1 MATRK
6 RANNS
11 FYSYSAKRTLRQEE
25 VSAYRRITFATI
37 LVIAL
42 IVGGYFLGVPLLANL
57 GNGASDDQIT
67 PLGSTDSI
75 APAAPQISSLPDQ
88 IRTKTLNISGSAES
102 GSTVTVLVNDEEAFS
117 TLADKEGLFSGGASL
132 GGGENLIVATAKDAA
147 GNESRKSKQLSI
159 TYDAT
164 PPSLVLLQELPSQ
177 TAEQTITVS
186 GKAEANAKVTIN
198 QRVAVVNGDGVF
210 NHTMQLNSGE
220 NKIEIVA
227 SDAAENTRRI
237 ERSVTYTGGQ
247 QSTSSANQN

>member
-6 RANNS
+6 RTTNS
-11 FYSYSAKRTLRQEE
+11 FYSYSAKRNLRQEE
-25 VSAYRRITFATI
+25 VSAYRRITFATL

-88 IRTKTLNISGSAES
+88 TRTKSVNITGTAES

-117 TLADKEGLFSGGASL
+117 TLTDKEGLFSGEANLS
-132 GGGENLIVATAKDAA
+132 GGENIVVATAKDPA
-147 GNESRKSKQLSI
+147 GNESRKSKELSI

-177 TAEQTITVS
+177 TSTPTITVS
-186 GKAEANAKVTIN
+186 GKAEAGAKVTIN
-198 QRVAVVNGDGVF
+198 QRVTVVNGDGVF
-210 NHTMQLNSGE
+210 NHTMQLNPGE
-220 NKIEIVA
+220 NRIEIVA

-237 ERSVTYTGGQ
+237 ERTVTYTGGQ
-247 QSTSSANQN
+247 QASSSANQN